1 MHTLIQA
8 RIEEIQNLLKS
19 PASFPEHQLENFV
32 SELLQTISEGKKIAF
47 IGNGGSAAEALH
59 IAAEFTGKCV
69 FDHKPIPALCLNES
83 ISAITAIG
91 NDFGFSEIF
100 SRQVDALMESEDI
113 LVALSTSGKSPN
125 ILRALEVAKT
135 KGIKSYLW
143 TGMNDIKLPG
153 VRTWN
158 VPSNSTPRIQ
168 EVHLMWGHII
178 AEAFEI
184 EFNKLETESGT

>member
-8 RIEEIQNLLKS
+8 RIEEIQNVLKS

-100 SRQVDALMESEDI
+100 SRQVDALMDSGDI

-125 ILRALEVAKT
+125 VIRALEVAESK
-135 KGIKSYLW
+135 KIKAYLW
-143 TGMNDIKLPG
+143 TGKSDIKLPG
-153 VRTWN
+153 VQTWN
-158 VPSNSTPRIQ
+158 VPSDSTPRIQ

-184 EFNKLETESGT
+184 EFNKQEIGSNA

>member
-1 MHTLIQA
+1 MKSLVEA
-8 RIEEIQNLLKS
+8 RIEEIQEILNLPGTFS
-19 PASFPEHQLENFV
+19 RHQLEDFV
-32 SELLQTISEGKKIAF
+32 SELIHTIANGKKIAF
-47 IGNGGSAAEALH
+47 VGNGGSAAEALH

-69 FDHKPIPALCLNES
+69 HEHKPVAALCLNES

-153 VRTWN
+153 VQTWN

-184 EFNKLETESGT
+184 KFNELEIGGNT

>member
-1 MHTLIQA
+1 MQTLIEA
-8 RIEEIQNLLKS
+8 RIEEIQNVLKS
-19 PASFPEHQLENFV
+19 SQCFPVAELEKFI
-32 SELLQTISEGKKIAF
+32 SELIETFSKGKKIAF

-69 FDHKPIPALCLNES
+69 YEHKPVAALCLNES

-91 NDFGFSEIF
+91 NDFGFDEIF
-100 SRQVDALMESEDI
+100 ARQVEAVMVSGDM
-113 LVALSTSGKSPN
+113 LVALSTSGRSPN

-135 KGIKSYLW
+135 KGINAYLW
-143 TGMNDIKLPG
+143 TGINEIVLPG
-153 VRTWN
+153 VQTWS
-158 VPSNSTPRIQ
+158 VPSNSTPRVQ

-184 EFNKLETESGT
+184 ALNNQLGGNS